1 MASDPDGGGGVY
13 FDDDY
18 RIRVFDLKRLQAS
31 QELKSNATIF
41 LDKAGQLQDKVQH
54 CLSFIDNQAKR
65 VEEEK
70 LRAIGL
76 RNRAAAAEEE
86 SKRRRK
92 ELRLLLSEKQEE
104 LERLQVEEQS
114 LVKLRQEQELTIAKL
129 SDSGAGGLT

>member
-1 MASDPDGGGGVY
+1 MASDPDGGVY

-18 RIRVFDLKRLQAS
+18 QIRVFDLKRLGAS
-31 QELKSNATIF
+31 QELQSNATSF
-41 LDKAGQLQDKVQH
+41 LDKAGQLQDTVEQ
-54 CLSFIDNQAKR
+54 CLSSIDNRAKS

-86 SKRRRK
+86 SKRKRK

-129 SDSGAGGLT
+129 SDSGAGA